1 MKYLIIVIVFV
12 FAIVLI
18 LRRNILK
25 DIAKRKKDDLNKKRW
40 EEEYK
45 EDEKKRKEERE
56 KSPLAINKHILC
68 DDGIKRVYNGFMFG
82 IIKDRGKNIDARLIL
97 PEDGYLVMEEGFDL
111 NIINEKWFSET
122 GEVLN
127 TNQILNSQK
136 KLMELETAYNK
147 SIENSFTDLAASYP
161 YISRLCCINNIYF
174 HCSWPKSNIPNIPF
188 SGSIDGK
195 FYENRISK

>member
-12 FAIVLI
+12 FAVVLI
-18 LRRNILK
+18 LRRIILK
-25 DIAKRKKDDLNKKRW
+25 DIAKRKKDDLDKKLSK
-40 EEEYK
+40 EEYK

-82 IIKDRGKNIDARLIL
+82 VIKDKGKKIDAKFIL
-97 PEDGYLVMEEGFDL
+97 PEDGYVVSEDGFDL

-122 GEVLN
+122 GKVLN
-127 TNQILNSQK
+127 TNQILKRQK
-136 KLMELETAYNK
+136 KIVELETVYNK
-147 SIENSFTDLAASYP
+147 SVGNSFPNLAASHQH
-161 YISRLCCINNIYF
+161 ISRLCCINNIYF

-195 FYENRISK
+195 FYENGISK